1 MTQAASLSTTDP
13 TPGKARG
20 DLRFFSLSLVIG
32 GSPTCNARCPFCI
45 ASMTPLARSGADF
58 VPADQAA
65 LARVAAFA
73 RSASADQVMLTG
85 KGEPTLWPDEISA
98 CLETLAP
105 FGFGHTD
112 LQTNGVL
119 IAEGKQVGAAHLD
132 RWRAAGLD
140 LIAISMV
147 STDAAR
153 NREIYL
159 PYRSSYPD
167 LGALVTRLHDHGFAV
182 RLATVMLK
190 GYIDSGPK
198 FAELIA
204 AARQLGVEQLTARPV
219 TRSANPR
226 TDVVSAYVESHA
238 LSDDQRAEIAAVLDG
253 RPLAASL
260 PGNGRVYD
268 LDGLSVCL
276 ADSMTADDPSLEVGR
291 QLIYYP
297 DGTVSPSW
305 EDPGVPLEELI
316 R

>member
-1 MTQAASLSTTDP
+1 MSGPRKADSTP
-13 TPGKARG
+13 SGLAVSS
-20 DLRFFSLSLVIG
+20 LRFFSLSLVIG

-58 VPADQAA
+58 VPADQTA
-65 LARVAAFA
+65 LAQVAAFA
-73 RSASADQVMLTG
+73 RAAGADQVMLTG

-112 LQTNGVL
+112 MQTNGVL
-119 IAEGKQVGAAHLD
+119 IAEGRRVGPAHLD
-132 RWRAAGLD
+132 RWWAAGLG
-140 LIAISMV
+140 LVAISIV
-147 STDAAR
+147 STQAER

-159 PYRSSYPD
+159 PYRASYPD
-167 LGALVTRLHDHGFAV
+167 LGALVARLHDHGFAV
-182 RLATVMLK
+182 RLAAVMLK

-198 FAELIA
+198 FAQLIA
-204 AARQLGVEQLTARPV
+204 DAQKLGVEQLTARPV

-226 TDVVSAYVESHA
+226 TDAVSAYVESHA
-238 LSDDQRAEIAAVLDG
+238 LSLAQRVEIAAVLGGQSPVAD
-253 RPLAASL
+253 L

-268 LDGLSVCL
+268 VGDLSVCL
-276 ADSMTADDPSLEVGR
+276 ADSMTTDDPSLEVGR

-297 DGTVSPSW
+297 DGTVSASW
-305 EDPGVPLEELI
+305 EEPGVPLEELI